1 MARLSTKQKND
12 QIIVKRKLVWGEKI
26 SEREVQVFKSTL
38 IRGLVRPNVEG
49 KKITY
54 TVPGNQTLQKYL
66 QSGIGKKEFFVI
78 IAQIIELTKKI
89 DRYGL
94 NINNLILNIQYVY
107 MNNLTKEMHFIYQ
120 PVVNKDIST
129 SIYAFVNDIAYAA
142 VFQLN
147 EDTQFI
153 NDFMKF
159 LQNMERYSATEIEQ
173 YILKKYPETYKQV
186 KREQPKSTVLHSKA
200 WSQEQDD
207 DDMDTAL
214 LEDDDDMD
222 TILLMEDED
231 MDTGLLEE
239 DEDMDTMLLMEDEDM
254 DTCLLDEEEPQTVLL
269 NEEVRK
275 YPYLIRMTT
284 YEQVEVIIAVVIIV
298 MAFGVVMLLKQKESN
313 TTSTTEIGNVD
324 NNDVVNEEPDSE
336 YDASWIEKEKENDN
350 FTESQTVH
358 EDGADEHYP
367 FYGVWIAATKD
378 QFEAETMYN
387 EFIAQGF
394 DVQMVVTSE
403 WSNLNRESYYAVSVG
418 MHSSKE
424 SAKAQLKEV
433 KRRGYESA
441 YIKYS
446 GNYLLD

>member
-1 MARLSTKQKND
+1 MCDECKSRLQGEEKQIESTNQNTKHID
-12 QIIVKRKLVWGEKI
+12 GEKSSSIVI
-26 SEREVQVFKSTL
+26 SKKTL
-38 IRGLVRPNVEG
+38 
-49 KKITY
+49 
-54 TVPGNQTLQKYL
+54 
-66 QSGIGKKEFFVI
+66 F
-78 IAQIIELTKKI
+78 
-89 DRYGL
+89 
-94 NINNLILNIQYVY
+94 
-107 MNNLTKEMHFIYQ
+107 
-120 PVVNKDIST
+120 
-129 SIYAFVNDIAYAA
+129 
-142 VFQLN
+142 
-147 EDTQFI
+147 
-153 NDFMKF
+153 
-159 LQNMERYSATEIEQ
+159 
-173 YILKKYPETYKQV
+173 
-186 KREQPKSTVLHSKA
+186 
-200 WSQEQDD
+200 
-207 DDMDTAL
+207 
-214 LEDDDDMD
+214 
-222 TILLMEDED
+222 
-231 MDTGLLEE
+231 
-239 DEDMDTMLLMEDEDM
+239 
-254 DTCLLDEEEPQTVLL
+254 
-269 NEEVRK
+269 
-275 YPYLIRMTT
+275 
-284 YEQVEVIIAVVIIV
+284 IIAVVIIV